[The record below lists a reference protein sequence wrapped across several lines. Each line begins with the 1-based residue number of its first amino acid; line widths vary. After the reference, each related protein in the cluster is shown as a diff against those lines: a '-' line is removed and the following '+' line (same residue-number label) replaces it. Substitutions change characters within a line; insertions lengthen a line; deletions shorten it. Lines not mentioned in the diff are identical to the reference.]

1 MSLGDE
7 VSRGWLSAGT
17 ESASLGVASLG
28 FATVVLATG
37 AAAQQA
43 AEPAAELPPLEVT
56 AKKAVNKKAKAQKA
70 TSPAPLAAPQ
80 VQTAPD
86 LATQTP
92 SEQMGLT
99 PASGNSNQGG
109 TGLGRLP
116 GTLQDTPQTV
126 NVVSQEQIKQQKI
139 TTLDQALRNVPG
151 VTVSIG
157 EGGNGFNG
165 DQFRVRGLQAKN
177 DIYLD
182 GLRDFG
188 VYVRDSF
195 AYEEVQVLKGPSS
208 ESFGMGTTGGVINT
222 ISKTAVLGDFTTIDA
237 SYGNGPL
244 WRSTVDLNKQIDAHT
259 AMRVFAMINEQDVV
273 DRDHVFSDR
282 WGVGASL
289 AFGLATDTNW
299 SLNYLYQ
306 HGDRM
311 PDYGIPMLVK
321 SGAASKA
328 NPNTPITELGVSR
341 ENFYGKSTD
350 HDEQDVHMLTSKFK
364 KEVTPGLSFYND
376 TRLAFYE
383 RDFASGPAECSGTA
397 PGSCL
402 YNFQTGAGAPIF
414 ALGGG
419 NPAFQQESWGIQ
431 NITSMVAKFN
441 TGFLRHELVAGVDA
455 FYQEDE
461 RTLVSVFGT
470 RTGSSLYDPVF
481 AASGYHLAPNPFA
494 NNGQREANATDFA
507 MFASDRVWLTNEF
520 SILAGTRWDDYTSKY
535 RYWCDTNVNDPCPAA
550 GDGWSNEIEANTK
563 FWSPKAS
570 LIWEPSKNETYYA
583 SWAQSTTPP
592 GTAIAN
598 DVASIED
605 PNDPGRGA
613 TSPGNPI
620 LEPEENESY
629 EVGAKIGL
637 LGGRLGLSGALFRVD
652 KSNQSYTDVDGS
664 VKQTGEEIRVQGV
677 EVGVTGSIT
686 EAWTVM
692 AAYSYLDAEVRS
704 GTSAGNKAPQVPENN
719 FSLWST
725 YQLSKLVDLGSGV
738 TTVGAGVTYAD
749 DYYTSSANT
758 ALVPNSFSLD
768 ALVSYEIDDWRL
780 ALNGYNL
787 TDELN
792 YSASQSSRAVL
803 GPGRSFVMTVGKQF

>member
-1 MSLGDE
+1 MGN
-7 VSRGWLSAGT
+7 
-17 ESASLGVASLG
+17 ASLGTVTLGLAS
-28 FATVVLATG
+28 AVLATG
-37 AAAQQA
+37 ASAQQA

-56 AKKAVNKKAKAQKA
+56 AKKAAKKKTVAKKA
-70 TSPAPLAAPQ
+70 TSPAPVAAPP
-80 VQTAPD
+80 VEAAST

-99 PASGNSNQGG
+99 PANGNSNQGG

-126 NVVSQEQIKQQKI
+126 NVVSQEQIEQQKI

-165 DQFRVRGLQAKN
+165 DQFRIRGFQAKN
-177 DIYLD
+177 DVYLD

-208 ESFGMGTTGGVINT
+208 ETFGRGTTGGAINT
-222 ISKTAVLGDFTTIDA
+222 ISKTAVLGDFTTVDA

-244 WRSTVDLNKQIDAHT
+244 WRSTIDVNKQIDAHT
-259 AMRVFAMINEQDVV
+259 AMRVFAMVNEQDVV
-273 DRDHVFSDR
+273 DRDHVYSDR

-289 AFGLATDTNW
+289 AFGLGTDTNW
-299 SLNYLYQ
+299 SINYLYQ

-321 SGAASKA
+321 SGTASKT
-328 NPNTPITELGVSR
+328 NPNTPITELGVDR

-350 HDEQDVHMLTSKFK
+350 HDEHDIHMVTSKFK
-364 KEVTPGLSFYND
+364 KEMTSGITFYND

-397 PGSCL
+397 VGTCL
-402 YNFQTGAGAPIF
+402 YNFQTGAAAPIF
-414 ALGGG
+414 SYGGG
-419 NPAFQQESWGIQ
+419 NPAFLQESWGIQ
-431 NITSMVAKFN
+431 NITSMVAEFRS
-441 TGFLRHELVAGVDA
+441 GFLRHEVVAGVDA
-455 FYQEDE
+455 FYQNDE
-461 RTLVSVFGT
+461 RTLVSVFDSTTHTTTT

-481 AASGYHLAPNPFA
+481 GASGYYLAPNPYI
-494 NNGQREANATDFA
+494 NNGQREANATDVGLFL
-507 MFASDRVWLTNEF
+507 SDRVWLTNEF
-520 SILAGTRWDDYTSKY
+520 SILAGTRWDDYTAEY
-535 RYWCDTNVNDPCPAA
+535 RYWCGTNTNDPCPST
-550 GDGWSNEIEANTK
+550 GNGWSDTVEAKTQ

-570 LIWEPSKNETYYA
+570 LIWEPTKNETYYA

-592 GTAIAN
+592 GTSISN

-613 TSPGNPI
+613 TAPGNPI
-620 LEPEENESY
+620 LEPEENETY
-629 EVGAKIGL
+629 EVGAKINL
-637 LGGRLGLSGALFRVD
+637 FGGRLGVTGALFRVD
-652 KSNQSYTDVDGS
+652 KSNQTYTDIDGS
-664 VKQTGEEIRVQGV
+664 TKQTGEEIRVQGV
-677 EVGVTGSIT
+677 ELGVTGSIT
-686 EAWTVM
+686 HAWTVM
-692 AAYSYLDAEVRS
+692 AAYSYLDGEVRS
-704 GTSAGNKAPQVPENN
+704 GSNKGNTAQQVPENN

-725 YQLSKLVDLGSGV
+725 YQISKLMNLGPGV
-738 TTVGAGVTYAD
+738 TTVGAGVIYSD

-758 ALVPNSFSLD
+758 ALVPSSFSLD

-803 GPGRSFVMTVGKQF
+803 GPGRSFVMSVGKKF